1 MQIKASHM
9 VDKIAS
15 LVKSAFKDTAEET
28 EENLQLIYN
37 ERPLLLMSGWLVP
50 FQLAG
55 I

>member
-1 MQIKASHM
+1 M

-15 LVKSAFKDTAEET
+15 LVKSAFKDTAEEM

-37 ERPLLLMSGWLVP
+37 ERPLLLASGLLVP